1 MIGTEVLF
9 KSIVQLY
16 KIVKRV
22 LKVVFQ
28 VLPDISPANIEQAKL
43 VVESITAQN
52 RCIEYQRIY
61 SDRSKHGG
69 KRAYLLMLLEQ
80 KGIPFHLKLKSFII
94 DIARAIKP
102 QHGLAI
108 VTPLVH

>member
-1 MIGTEVLF
+1 MFELV
-9 KSIVQLY
+9 VRLY

-22 LKVVFQ
+22 LKVVFN
-28 VLPDISPANIEQAKL
+28 VMPDISVVSAEQAKQI
-43 VVESITAQN
+43 VESITAES
-52 RCIEYQRIY
+52 RCSEYQRLY
-61 SDRSKHGG
+61 SDRSMQGG

-80 KGIPFHLKLKSFII
+80 QGIPLCLRLKRFIV

-108 VTPLVH
+108 VKPLVH

>member
-1 MIGTEVLF
+1 MIELV
-9 KSIVQLY
+9 VRLY

-28 VLPDISPANIEQAKL
+28 VLPDISPVNIQQAKL
-43 VVESITAQN
+43 VVEAITAEN
-52 RCIEYQRIY
+52 RSSEYQRIY
-61 SDRSKHGG
+61 SDRSIQGS

-80 KGIPFHLKLKSFII
+80 QGIPFHLKLKRFII

-108 VTPLVH
+108 VTTLVH

>member
-1 MIGTEVLF
+1 MIELV
-9 KSIVQLY
+9 VRLY

-22 LKVVFQ
+22 LKVVFN
-28 VLPDISPANIEQAKL
+28 VMPDISPANFQQAKL
-43 VVESITAQN
+43 VVGSIAAES
-52 RCIEYQRIY
+52 RCSEYQRIY
-61 SDRSKHGG
+61 SDRSIQGS

-80 KGIPFHLKLKSFII
+80 LGIPFSLRLKRFII